1 MFKRGYM
8 MPTELIEPRAAIE
21 KLMARGVPLAEI
33 NRFLG
38 KPGNYAS
45 RVLRGEIS
53 EPSYL
58 IADKLRS
65 LIRLTGREPGR
76 NPTSQKTLLRSKA
89 K

>member
-1 MFKRGYM
+1 MHL
-8 MPTELIEPRAAIE
+8 ELIEPKAAIE
-21 KLMARGVPLAEI
+21 RLMAKGVPLAEI

-58 IADKLRS
+58 IADRLRS
-65 LIRLTGREPGR
+65 LIRLTGRESRKEPY
-76 NPTSQKTLLRSKA
+76 KTKDLIKE
-89 K
+89 

>member
-1 MFKRGYM
+1 M
-8 MPTELIEPRAAIE
+8 MPTELIAPNAAIE

-65 LIRLTGREPGR
+65 LIRLTGREPR
-76 NPTSQKTLLRSKA
+76 KESYKDKKTLLRSKS